1 MTEAERQSMKKFDAK
16 VRNLLAS
23 YVALQ
28 RENTDL
34 YEELEKKEEE
44 IRNLQEQVQ
53 QHKKDYN
60 NLKLAKMI
68 EISDTDFKDAKQRIT
83 NLVREV
89 NNCINLLNA
98 Q

>member
-1 MTEAERQSMKKFDAK
+1 MTEAEKQTLKKFDAK

-28 RENTDL
+28 RENADL
-34 YEELEKKEEE
+34 YEELEKKESE
-44 IRNLQEQVQ
+44 IQSLQEQANNY
-53 QHKKDYN
+53 KKEYN

>member
-23 YVALQ
+23 YVALR

>member
-1 MTEAERQSMKKFDAK
+1 MTEAERQTVKKFDAK
-16 VRNLLAS
+16 VRNLIAS

-28 RENTDL
+28 RENAEL
-34 YEELEKKEEE
+34 YEELERKEAEMLTL
-44 IRNLQEQVQ
+44 RQ
-53 QHKKDYN
+53 QATQYKKDYD

-68 EISDTDFKDAKQRIT
+68 EISDSDFKDAKQKIT

-89 NNCINLLNA
+89 NHCINLLNA

>member
-1 MTEAERQSMKKFDAK
+1 MTEADRRTLKKFDAK
-16 VRNLLAS
+16 VRRLIAS

-28 RENTDL
+28 RENAEL
-34 YEELEKKEEE
+34 YEELEKKEKE
-44 IRNLQEQVQ
+44 IDALQQ
-53 QHKKDYN
+53 QAALYKEDYN
-60 NLKLAKMI
+60 NLRLARMI
-68 EISDTDFKDAKQRIT
+68 EISDSDFKDAKQKIT

>member
-1 MTEAERQSMKKFDAK
+1 MTEAERQKLKMFDAK

-34 YEELEKKEEE
+34 YEELEKKEDEV
-44 IRNLQEQVQ
+44 RSLQEQVQ
-53 QHKKDYN
+53 QYKKDYN

-68 EISDTDFKDAKQRIT
+68 EISDTDIKDAKQRIT

>member
-1 MTEAERQSMKKFDAK
+1 MTEAERQTTKKFDAK
-16 VRNLLAS
+16 VRSLLAA

-28 RENTDL
+28 HENSDL
-34 YEELEKKEEE
+34 YEELEKKDKEL
-44 IRNLQEQVQ
+44 RDLQQ
-53 QHKKDYN
+53 QANRYKEDYN

-89 NNCINLLNA
+89 NSCINLLNA

>member
-1 MTEAERQSMKKFDAK
+1 MTEAERQKLKMFDAK

-34 YEELEKKEEE
+34 YEELDKKEEE
-44 IRNLQEQVQ
+44 IRSLQEQVQ
-53 QHKKDYN
+53 QYKKDYN

-68 EISDTDFKDAKQRIT
+68 EISDTDIKDAKQRIT

>member
-1 MTEAERQSMKKFDAK
+1 MTEAERQKLKMFDAK

-34 YEELEKKEEE
+34 YEELEKKEDEV
-44 IRNLQEQVQ
+44 RSLQEQVQ
-53 QHKKDYN
+53 QYKKDYN

-68 EISDTDFKDAKQRIT
+68 EISDTDIKDVKQRIT

>member
-1 MTEAERQSMKKFDAK
+1 MTEAERQTLKKFDAK

-28 RENTDL
+28 RENIDL
-34 YEELEKKEEE
+34 YEELDKKEEE
-44 IRNLQEQVQ
+44 IRSLQEQAQ
-53 QHKKDYN
+53 QYKKDYN

>member
-1 MTEAERQSMKKFDAK
+1 MTEADRRTLKKFDAK
-16 VRNLLAS
+16 VRRLIAS

-28 RENTDL
+28 RENAEL
-34 YEELEKKEEE
+34 YEELEKKEKE
-44 IRNLQEQVQ
+44 IDALQQ
-53 QHKKDYN
+53 QAAQYKEDYN
-60 NLKLAKMI
+60 NLRLARMI
-68 EISDTDFKDAKQRIT
+68 EISDSDFKDAKQKIT

>member
-1 MTEAERQSMKKFDAK
+1 MTESERQTMKRFEAK
-16 VRNLLAS
+16 VRSLLAD
-23 YVALQ
+23 YVAL
-28 RENTDL
+28 
-34 YEELEKKEEE
+34 KKENSELYDE
-44 IRNLQEQVQ
+44 LDKKEKELRNLQSQATRYKE
-53 QHKKDYN
+53 DYD

-68 EISDTDFKDAKQRIT
+68 EISDTDFKGAKQRIT

>member
-1 MTEAERQSMKKFDAK
+1 MTEAERQKLKMFDAK

-34 YEELEKKEEE
+34 YEELDKKEEE
-44 IRNLQEQVQ
+44 IRSLQEQAQ
-53 QHKKDYN
+53 QYKKDYN

-68 EISDTDFKDAKQRIT
+68 EISDTDIKDAKQRIT

>member
-1 MTEAERQSMKKFDAK
+1 MTEAERQTMKKFDAK
-16 VRNLLAS
+16 VRSLLAA

-28 RENTDL
+28 RENSDL
-34 YEELEKKEEE
+34 YEELEKKDKEL
-44 IRNLQEQVQ
+44 RDLQQ
-53 QHKKDYN
+53 QANRYKEDYN

>member
-1 MTEAERQSMKKFDAK
+1 MTEADRRTLKKFDAK
-16 VRNLLAS
+16 VRRLIAS

-28 RENTDL
+28 RENAEL
-34 YEELEKKEEE
+34 YEELEKKEKE
-44 IRNLQEQVQ
+44 IAALQQQVT
-53 QHKKDYN
+53 QHKEDYN
-60 NLKLAKMI
+60 NLRLAKMI
-68 EISDTDFKDAKQRIT
+68 EISDSDFKETKQKIT